1 MYLPFDDG
9 RMVGDVVDMLA
20 QVYDQAKLKLSTPL
34 ALVLDECCSDLASNG
49 ARNTGSRRSVK
60 WIEFSLSLSLR

>member
-20 QVYDQAKLKLSTPL
+20 QVYDQAKLALSTPL
-34 ALVLDECCSDLASNG
+34 ALVLDECCSAPASNG
-49 ARNTGSRRSVK
+49 ARNTGRRRSVK